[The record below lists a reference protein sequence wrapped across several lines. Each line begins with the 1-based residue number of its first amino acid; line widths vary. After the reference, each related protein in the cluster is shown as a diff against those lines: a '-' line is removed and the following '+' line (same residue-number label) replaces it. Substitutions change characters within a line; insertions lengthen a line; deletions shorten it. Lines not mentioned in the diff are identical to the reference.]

1 MFYYKKIN
9 NMTILEALSEKGYNT
24 TRLRREKLLTES
36 AIQDLR
42 NGKIV
47 GIISLEKICALLEKQ
62 PGDLIEYKR
71 G

>member
-1 MFYYKKIN
+1 MFIYKID
-9 NMTILEALSEKGYNT
+9 ILEKLKEAGYNT

-36 AIQDLR
+36 AITDLR
-42 NGKIV
+42 NGKVV
-47 GIISLEKICALLEKQ
+47 GIISLEKICALLETQ

>member
-1 MFYYKKIN
+1 MFIYKIDV
-9 NMTILEALSEKGYNT
+9 LEELKKAGYNT

-47 GIISLEKICALLEKQ
+47 GIISLEKICALLEMQ
-62 PGDLIEYKR
+62 PGDIIGYKR

>member
-1 MFYYKKIN
+1 MFIYKIDV
-9 NMTILEALSEKGYNT
+9 LEELKKAGYNT

-42 NGKIV
+42 KGKIV
-47 GIISLEKICALLEKQ
+47 GIISLEKICALLEMQ
-62 PGDLIEYKR
+62 PGDIIGYKR

>member
-1 MFYYKKIN
+1 MFIYKIDV
-9 NMTILEALSEKGYNT
+9 LEELKKAGYNT

-47 GIISLEKICALLEKQ
+47 GIISLEKICALLEMQ
-62 PGDLIEYKR
+62 PGDIIGYKKN
-71 G
+71 

>member
-1 MFYYKKIN
+1 MLVYKIDV
-9 NMTILEALSEKGYNT
+9 LEKLKENGFNT

-36 AIQDLR
+36 TIQDLR
-42 NGKIV
+42 NGKVV
-47 GIISLEKICALLEKQ
+47 GIIALEKICAMLNMQ